1 MAMIPNV
8 NAAASNAAMT
18 QSKIVGKPFFRDMT
32 LQRSPAN
39 GGAELEIQM
48 RTLVTSGNPHA
59 RRVDLYPLSATG
71 QMLGWAIFL

>member
-8 NAAASNAAMT
+8 NAAASNAAIT

-39 GGAELEIQM
+39 GGAEFGDTDADVNDE
-48 RTLVTSGNPHA
+48 R
-59 RRVDLYPLSATG
+59 
-71 QMLGWAIFL
+71 